1 MLGQARIGNI
11 CYYVSNLDRTERF
24 WRDVV
29 GLDLQ
34 RIEDGGEEFLVAPTA
49 GGIDL
54 IFFVR
59 DRRPGVSPIIVFTLE
74 EGGIDDLAA
83 ALVEQGAT
91 IVTPVSHAPGG
102 WSGDYA
108 DPDGHVL
115 SLYQPVE
122 KPRSNR

>member
-11 CYYVSNLDRTERF
+11 CYYVANLDRTERF

-29 GLDLQ
+29 GLTVQ
-34 RIEDGGEEFLVAPTA
+34 RVEEGSEAFLIAPTA
-49 GGIDL
+49 GGVDL

-59 DRRPGVSPIIVFTLE
+59 EARPGDSPIIVFTLE
-74 EGGIDDLAA
+74 EGGIDDVAE
-83 ALVEQGAT
+83 ALVDHGAT

-115 SLYQPVE
+115 SLYQAVE
-122 KPRSNR
+122 KPRKR

>member
-11 CYYVSNLDRTERF
+11 CYYVANLDRTERF

-29 GLDLQ
+29 GLPVQ
-34 RIEDGGEEFLVAPTA
+34 RVEDGDEAFLIASTA

-59 DRRPGVSPIIVFTLE
+59 DARPGDSPIIVFTLE
-74 EGGIDDLAA
+74 DGGIDDVAA
-83 ALVEQGAT
+83 ALVEHGAT

-115 SLYQPVE
+115 SLYQVVE
-122 KPRSNR
+122 KPRRRG

>member
-11 CYYVSNLDRTERF
+11 CYYVANLDRTERF

-29 GLDLQ
+29 GLDVQ
-34 RIEDGGEEFLVAPTA
+34 RVKEGSEAFLIASTA
-49 GGIDL
+49 GGVDL

-59 DRRPGVSPIIVFTLE
+59 DARPGDSPIIVFTLDD
-74 EGGIDDLAA
+74 GGIDDVAA
-83 ALVEQGAT
+83 ALVEKGAT
-91 IVTPVSHAPGG
+91 IVPPVSHAPGG

-115 SLYQPVE
+115 SLYQPAE
-122 KPRSNR
+122 KPRRLG

>member
-11 CYYVSNLDRTERF
+11 CYYVADLDRTERF

-29 GLDLQ
+29 GLPVQ
-34 RIEDGGEEFLVAPTA
+34 RVEDGEAFLIAPTA
-49 GGIDL
+49 GGVDL

-59 DRRPGVSPIIVFTLE
+59 EARPGDSPIIVFTLE
-74 EGGIDDLAA
+74 DGGIDDVAE
-83 ALVEQGAT
+83 ALVDHGAT

-115 SLYQPVE
+115 SLYQVVE
-122 KPRSNR
+122 KPRKR

>member
-11 CYYVSNLDRTERF
+11 CYYVADLDRTERF

-29 GLDLQ
+29 GLPVQ
-34 RIEDGGEEFLVAPTA
+34 RVEDGEAFLIAPTA
-49 GGIDL
+49 GGVDL

-59 DRRPGVSPIIVFTLE
+59 EARPGDSPIIVFTLE
-74 EGGIDDLAA
+74 DGGIDDVAE
-83 ALVEQGAT
+83 ALVEHGAT

-115 SLYQPVE
+115 SLYQAVE
-122 KPRSNR
+122 KPRKR

>member
-11 CYYVSNLDRTERF
+11 CYYVADLDRTERF

-29 GLDLQ
+29 GLPVQ
-34 RIEDGGEEFLVAPTA
+34 RVEDGEAFLIAPTA
-49 GGIDL
+49 GGVDL

-59 DRRPGVSPIIVFTLE
+59 EARPGDSPIIVFTLE
-74 EGGIDDLAA
+74 DGGIDDVAE
-83 ALVEQGAT
+83 ALVEHGAT

-115 SLYQPVE
+115 SLYQVVE
-122 KPRSNR
+122 KPRRLG

>member
-11 CYYVSNLDRTERF
+11 CYYVADLDRTERF

-29 GLDLQ
+29 GLPVQ
-34 RIEDGGEEFLVAPTA
+34 RVEEGSEAFLIAPTA
-49 GGIDL
+49 GGVDL
-54 IFFVR
+54 LFFVR
-59 DRRPGVSPIIVFTLE
+59 EARPGDSPIIVFTLE
-74 EGGIDDLAA
+74 DGGIDDVAA

-91 IVTPVSHAPGG
+91 LVTPVSHAPGG

-115 SLYQPVE
+115 SLYQAAE
-122 KPRSNR
+122 KPRRR

>member
-11 CYYVSNLDRTERF
+11 CYYISNLDRTERF

-29 GLDLQ
+29 GLHVQ
-34 RIEDGGEEFLVAPTA
+34 RIEDGDEEFLIASTA
-49 GGIDL
+49 GGVDL

-59 DRRPGVSPIIVFTLE
+59 EARPGDSPIIVFNLE
-74 EGGIDDLAA
+74 DGGIDDVAA

-115 SLYQPVE
+115 SLYQSAE
-122 KPRSNR
+122 KPRRLG

>member
-11 CYYVSNLDRTERF
+11 CYYVANLDRTERF

-29 GLDLQ
+29 GLPVQ
-34 RIEDGGEEFLVAPTA
+34 RVEDGDEAFLIASTA

-59 DRRPGVSPIIVFTLE
+59 EARPGDSPIIVFTLE
-74 EGGIDDLAA
+74 DGGIDDVAA
-83 ALVEQGAT
+83 ALVDHGAT

-115 SLYQPVE
+115 SLYQVVE
-122 KPRSNR
+122 KPRKRG

>member
-11 CYYVSNLDRTERF
+11 CYYVADLDRTERF

-29 GLDLQ
+29 GLTVQ
-34 RIEDGGEEFLVAPTA
+34 RVEEGSEAFLIAPTA
-49 GGIDL
+49 GGVDL

-59 DRRPGVSPIIVFTLE
+59 EARPGDSPIIVFNLE
-74 EGGIDDLAA
+74 EGGIDDVAE

-115 SLYQPVE
+115 SLYQAVE
-122 KPRSNR
+122 KPRKR